1 MLLGSS
7 EAGLAISLG
16 AAIPWLCAHLQSD
29 RAADVILD
37 FLEVRRGSVPAGLSC
52 WQRAVP
58 RSL

>member
-37 FLEVRRGSVPAGLSC
+37 FLEVRGGSLLTSVLAQSSEAGS
-52 WQRAVP
+52 
-58 RSL
+58 